1 MDSNFL
7 IIDLNKC
14 FECNEPKDDMHH
26 IIPKSKGGKKTI
38 PLCSKC
44 HGIVHDRDFVKHR
57 KLLLDGVARAKKE
70 GKYKGRIKGTVDCTE
85 TVLNKHK
92 KTVEA
97 INLNPNLSLRK
108 IAKLVTDDTYSVTP
122 NTILRIKKILLTYN
136 NN

>member
-7 IIDLNKC
+7 LIDLNKC

-38 PLCSKC
+38 PLCAKC

-57 KLLLDGVARAKKE
+57 KLMLEGIERAKKE
-70 GKYKGRIKGTVDCTE
+70 GKYKGREKGTVNSME

-92 KTVEA
+92 KTVDA
-97 INLNPNLSLRK
+97 IKLNPKLSLRK
-108 IAKLVTDDTYSVTP
+108 IVKLVSDNEYKVSA
-122 NTILRIKKILLTYN
+122 NTVKKIKYLIN
-136 NN
+136 INDK